1 MAKTL
6 KSRSHNFTE
15 FEKHLMFE
23 IVRNKYLHIVDNK
36 KTDAVNIEQKNVAW
50 EHIAN
55 EYNCQAQTGPRTS
68 KQLRALYDILKKNA
82 RSNLNEDKKNFY
94 KTGGG
99 TYVPRSSILD
109 EKIVCTLGAQFQ
121 PLTNNF
127 DSSADY
133 PSETFFTTGTGAKST
148 STPQKSVQEE
158 SNCSFLANVPSSTL
172 QQSTSSH
179 GQKRKLS
186 KIPEK
191 KKTQLE
197 ILTNRVVKRKILKDQ
212 YDEQTQ
218 KQKMKILKIEE
229 EIKKSQLEV
238 IKQEIQN
245 NKVLHEM
252 EIAIKQ
258 KELEAKFA
266 IMRWNSEERAFAV
279 EAYFSSGCSVIATQ
293 RAFRN
298 RFNLAP
304 LAPVPDRKSI
314 VTWVT
319 TFRQTAS
326 ATKRRTGVPRPV
338 RSPENIEA

>member
-6 KSRSHNFTE
+6 KSRSRNFTE

-158 SNCSFLANVPSSTL
+158 SNCSFLANAINENVILCTEDAVNLEVPSSTL

-197 ILTNRVVKRKILKDQ
+197 ILTNRVVKRKNLKDQ
-212 YDEQTQ
+212 YDEQIQ

-258 KELEAKFA
+258 KELEAKCNEMEYKKQLYELD
-266 IMRWNSEERAFAV
+266 IKNMQSLNM
-279 EAYFSSGCSVIATQ
+279 
-293 RAFRN
+293 
-298 RFNLAP
+298 
-304 LAPVPDRKSI
+304 
-314 VTWVT
+314 
-319 TFRQTAS
+319 
-326 ATKRRTGVPRPV
+326 
-338 RSPENIEA
+338 